1 MKHQPSLFSAILTP
15 LLVALGLYG
24 GAARAQTPVPQ
35 PARLMEPP
43 YLVTGANLVMLG
55 VVWDAEV
62 VKRVLPAGLQPTP
75 ELSGGI
81 NIYQASGGYGVGP
94 YQSAYFWVDV
104 DGHDSS
110 SGVKGRWMMEG
121 VYGPDPRPAAT
132 LVEYAGFPVRSG
144 GSRFVDDGKI
154 RQAIGSVAGHDFV
167 SVKIKTS
174 TDCSPAASML
184 TYTTHKG
191 LIEIPFT
198 GSMCKAE
205 PVSVDV
211 TARAGDPFAAFKPQK
226 ILWAAEV
233 KDAIFTITRT
243 LPPGF

>member
-1 MKHQPSLFSAILTP
+1 MKNKLPLRSAALAAA
-15 LLVALGLYG
+15 LVALGLL
-24 GAARAQTPVPQ
+24 GAAAQAQTPAPPS
-35 PARLMEPP
+35 PALMQPP
-43 YLVTGANLVMLG
+43 YLITGANLVMLG
-55 VVWDAEV
+55 VTWDAEV
-62 VKRVLPAGLQPTP
+62 IKQVLPAGLKPTP

-110 SGVKGRWMMEG
+110 SGVKGRWMMQG
-121 VYGPDPRPAAT
+121 VYGPDPKPAAT

-184 TYTTHKG
+184 TYTTRKG

-205 PVSVDV
+205 PVSLDV

-233 KDAIFTITRT
+233 KDAVFTITRT

>member
-1 MKHQPSLFSAILTP
+1 
-15 LLVALGLYG
+15 
-24 GAARAQTPVPQ
+24 
-35 PARLMEPP
+35 MEPP

-62 VKRVLPAGLQPTP
+62 VKRVLPAGLKPTP

-110 SGVKGRWMMEG
+110 SGVKGRWMMQG
-121 VYGPDPRPAAT
+121 VYGPEPRPAAT

-184 TYTTHKG
+184 TYTTRKG

-205 PVSVDV
+205 PVSVEV